1 MNLTLDLLISG
12 GESSDYGDFDVY
24 MSCVW
29 INGDITM
36 ERINKELLDSVSEKA
51 KVSPRLRMN
60 YNFHLSLDEKCHR
73 FLNAV
78 EPGTEVPIHKHPTKD
93 ETFVILR
100 GRVKV
105 TTHGDDGSI
114 IDSVVLSPEDGQYGV
129 NIPKGVWHTLESL
142 EAGSVIF
149 ECKEGPFVE
158 HEVDGIL
165 ELK

>member
-1 MNLTLDLLISG
+1 
-12 GESSDYGDFDVY
+12 
-24 MSCVW
+24 
-29 INGDITM
+29 M
-36 ERINKELLDSVSEKA
+36 EIINKELLDSVCEKA

-105 TTHGDDGSI
+105 TTHSDDGSI
-114 IDSVVLSPEDGQYGV
+114 IDCVVLSPEDGQYGV

-142 EAGSVIF
+142 ESGSVIF

-158 HEVDGIL
+158 HVIDGIL
-165 ELK
+165 EVKRNEE

>member
-1 MNLTLDLLISG
+1 MVID
-12 GESSDYGDFDVY
+12 
-24 MSCVW
+24 
-29 INGDITM
+29 
-36 ERINKELLDSVSEKA
+36 KKLLDKVSEQAKA
-51 KVSPRLRMN
+51 SPRLRMN

-100 GRVKV
+100 GRVRV
-105 TTHGDDGSI
+105 TNHRNDGSI
-114 IDSVVLSPEDGQYGV
+114 IEDVVHCSAEGRYGV
-129 NIPKGVWHTLESL
+129 NVPKGVWHTIEALEPN
-142 EAGSVIF
+142 SVIF

-165 ELK
+165 KLSVQ